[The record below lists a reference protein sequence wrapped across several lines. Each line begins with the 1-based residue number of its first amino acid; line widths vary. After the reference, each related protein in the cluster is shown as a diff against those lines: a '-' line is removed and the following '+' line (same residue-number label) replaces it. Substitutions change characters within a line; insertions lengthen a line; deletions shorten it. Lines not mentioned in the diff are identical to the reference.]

1 MNTKTSHPLAKWLQ
15 AAKPEQRERMTALAG
30 TSTNYAYQ
38 IAGLRREPGVCLAF
52 GIEDA
57 TRTLHEETHG
67 LLPVVTAREIAEAWS
82 LGGL

>member
-1 MNTKTSHPLAKWLQ
+1 MNTTKHPLAKWLQ
-15 AAKPEQRERMTALAG
+15 AAKAEQRQRVADLTG
-30 TSTNYAYQ
+30 TSTNYLYQ
-38 IAGLRREPGVCLAF
+38 LSALRREPGVCLAF
-52 GIEDA
+52 AIEDA